1 MSIGP
6 DALLANTYCLSEVSK
21 DVNGQV
27 IVLDADQKQC
37 RKPGCETLTLLQYL
51 RLDLSSNGCDSQLG
65 QLLDG
70 QWRVRNLTTT
80 FTDLSEHSRG
90 VHAADFYWKFTAG
103 GVVVGTIEGISNT
116 GIVRPP
122 VFARCEKCDQSGVII
137 GHLFG
142 TGNNVPGF
150 PVPDFNLEAMYRLAW
165 DPTKTPQSTA
175 PVTGTVEGVV
185 IMPCQ

>member
-21 DVNGQV
+21 DVNGRV

-37 RKPGCETLTLLQYL
+37 KRPGCKTLTLLQYL
-51 RLDLSSNGCDSQLG
+51 RLDLTSNRCDSQLG

-90 VHAADFYWKFTAG
+90 VHARAG
-103 GVVVGTIEGISNT
+103 SEVYARAVQPW
-116 GIVRPP
+116 PP
-122 VFARCEKCDQSGVII
+122 NPAAGPR
-137 GHLFG
+137 
-142 TGNNVPGF
+142 T
-150 PVPDFNLEAMYRLAW
+150 
-165 DPTKTPQSTA
+165 
-175 PVTGTVEGVV
+175 
-185 IMPCQ
+185 